1 MIQVIVVP
9 YDSGRRGERMGAGP
23 LRLLEAGV
31 VGRIEAAGHDVQ
43 VTIVETTP
51 GRWPG
56 EIAAAFDLAGQVA
69 ALVREAIDVGA
80 FPLVLSGNCG
90 PAAIGCVCGI
100 RDVSHIFWFDAHG
113 DFNTPETTLGGFLD
127 GMALA
132 TLTGRCWSQ
141 LAAGIAGFRPISES
155 AVTLI
160 GARDLDPLEAA
171 ALAASGIQHLRTAD
185 VPGRLS
191 ALAHEDS
198 PGVSYVHLDLD
209 VLDPSTAL
217 INCYSVAGGLTIPD
231 VRETLARIRRRTR
244 VAAASVTALDPA
256 RDPSDHAVASAIE
269 LCVAL
274 VAQH

>member
-1 MIQVIVVP
+1 MIHVIAVP

-23 LRLLEAGV
+23 LRLLDAGV
-31 VGRIEAAGHDVQ
+31 VGRMEEAGHDVH
-43 VTIVETTP
+43 VTVVETTP

-69 ALVREAIDVGA
+69 ALVREAMGAGA

-100 RDVSHIFWFDAHG
+100 REVSHIFWFDAHG
-113 DFNTPETTLGGFLD
+113 DFNTPETTIGGFLD

-141 LAAGIAGFRPISES
+141 LAAGLAGFRPISEN

-160 GARDLDPLEAA
+160 GARDLDPLEAN
-171 ALAASGIQHLRTAD
+171 ALAASGIRHLRASD
-185 VPGRLS
+185 VQGQLS
-191 ALAHEDS
+191 ARSHADG
-198 PGVSYVHLDLD
+198 PGAAYVHLDLD
-209 VLDPSTAL
+209 VLDPSAGL
-217 INCYSVAGGLTIPD
+217 INSYSVAGGLTVSE
-231 VRETLARIRRRTR
+231 VRETLAQIRRQTH

-256 RDPSDHAVASAIE
+256 RDSSDRAMASAIE

-274 VAQH
+274 VSEP